1 MVRMSALRNRPVV
14 CGNKRLGLLQS
25 VSLDSAQK
33 RVRALIVSCGVFGKR
48 VVPGQDVLAIADGF
62 ILASGVQH
70 YRRVFETP
78 PCAFVRDTTGLL
90 TGRVTD
96 YAIDEETLAVAAV
109 ELTTGYLRP
118 ARSARL
124 WALDY
129 VRQGEQSPEL
139 TVPAC
144 LGRELINVGE
154 GT

>member
-62 ILASGVQH
+62 ILASGVQR

-78 PCAFVRDTTGLL
+78 PCAFVRDTT
-90 TGRVTD
+90 
-96 YAIDEETLAVAAV
+96 
-109 ELTTGYLRP
+109 
-118 ARSARL
+118 
-124 WALDY
+124 
-129 VRQGEQSPEL
+129 
-139 TVPAC
+139 
-144 LGRELINVGE
+144 
-154 GT
+154 

>member
-1 MVRMSALRNRPVV
+1 MIRLSTLRNRPVV
-14 CGNKRLGLLQS
+14 CGHKRLGLLQS
-25 VSLDSAQK
+25 ISLDPAQK
-33 RVRALIVSCGVFGKR
+33 RVCALIVSCGMLGKR
-48 VVPGQDVLAIADGF
+48 VVLPQDVLAIADGF
-62 ILASGVQH
+62 ILVGCVLR
-70 YRRVFETP
+70 YRRALETP

-96 YAIDEETLAVAAV
+96 YAIDEASLAVAAI

-118 ARSARL
+118 ARETRL
-124 WALDY
+124 WVLDY

-144 LGRELINVGE
+144 LGHELINVGE